1 MHFLGTENPNIVIGF
16 DTTGSRNVGQNI
28 PLDPSSQT
36 AEERSGSTYHVGIG
50 RNGWLQ
56 PTQTLSGS
64 YSGYATGMVQS
75 EVPATSFQNVVAST
89 SPDDLT
95 VNFDP
100 VANSLSG
107 SITVRDVTGHD
118 GATEAYILGFGDN
131 SRDSQNRS
139 AFIDDKHYAA
149 IDSVTGTSVIEG
161 FDDSG
166 APVHYS
172 NAKAIRLFGERRSAE
187 RHQILP

>member
-1 MHFLGTENPNIVIGF
+1 GLVGARRGGSQLDVPNNDNCEGNCSKREALAFTGDLATLSNGSGDHFLGTENPNIVIGF
-16 DTTGSRNVGQNI
+16 DTTGSHNVGQDI
-28 PLDPSSQT
+28 PLDPNSQT

-95 VNFDP
+95 VTFDP

-107 SITVRDVTGHD
+107 SITVRDVTG
-118 GATEAYILGFGDN
+118 
-131 SRDSQNRS
+131 
-139 AFIDDKHYAA
+139 
-149 IDSVTGTSVIEG
+149 
-161 FDDSG
+161 
-166 APVHYS
+166 
-172 NAKAIRLFGERRSAE
+172 
-187 RHQILP
+187 